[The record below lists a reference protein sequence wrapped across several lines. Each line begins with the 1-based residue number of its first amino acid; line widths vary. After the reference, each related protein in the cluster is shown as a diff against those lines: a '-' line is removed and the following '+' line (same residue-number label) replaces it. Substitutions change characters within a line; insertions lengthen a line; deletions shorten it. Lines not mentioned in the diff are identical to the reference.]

1 MKIFQR
7 AISKQKVAFPKNPHV
22 AHQMNRMKIFKRVV
36 SKQKVAFPKNPH
48 VAMSKRKMMLP

>member
-7 AISKQKVAFPKNPHV
+7 AISKQKVAFLKNPHV
-22 AHQMNRMKIFKRVV
+22 VHQRTRMKIFQRAV

-48 VAMSKRKMMLP
+48 VAMLKKKMSLP